1 MKGSKTDEKSTL
13 GPGAEGPHI
22 STLESSSVSGAMANT
37 VIEDLPPKAPVPV
50 SPTDNAI
57 KGDWVLF
64 HPVYTPEELRSVEV
78 RSIFLHR
85 GSSS

>member
-37 VIEDLPPKAPVPV
+37 VVRGLASEGTGAREPNGQRHQGRLGALPSSIYPRRAP
-50 SPTDNAI
+50 
-57 KGDWVLF
+57 F
-64 HPVYTPEELRSVEV
+64 R
-78 RSIFLHR
+78 R
-85 GSSS
+85 GTEYFPS